1 MHFDPS
7 EDQAMLKAAVERCVA
22 AGGDT
27 GAGDLGPRRAARAT
41 AAGFS
46 AVSWARLAE
55 AGVLAM
61 PVSAAH
67 GGMADDRMALLLAM
81 EAIGHAL
88 VPEPVLD
95 CAVIAGTLLDVA
107 GSPAQQE
114 SVLAPMLAGR
124 LMVSLAHAERAAR
137 FNLGHVETSL
147 SQRGNVMTIDGAKT
161 AIMAGGAADR
171 FIVSA
176 RCNAGIC
183 FWLVRADAP
192 GVERRIYR
200 LADGSVAAELML
212 RGVTVTHAD
221 RLAGG
226 LDSLDRVVATARA
239 AAAAE
244 MLGVMTLLF
253 DATLEYVKTRVQF
266 GKPIGSFQVI
276 QHRMADAFVLVEQA
290 RSQVVRAGLAP
301 SADFPRAAA
310 GAKAFVADAALS
322 VAHTAV
328 QLHGGMGITDEL
340 VIGHGLKRLRV
351 LALTFGDAAADI
363 YDYRRAA

>member
-1 MHFDPS
+1 MNFDPT
-7 EDQAMLKAAVERCVA
+7 EDQAMLKAAVERCV
-22 AGGDT
+22 GDV
-27 GAGDLGPRRAARAT
+27 GDLGRYRAARAN
-41 AAGFS
+41 ALGFS
-46 AVSWARLAE
+46 ATDWVRLAD

-67 GGMADDRMALLLAM
+67 GGMAGDRMALLLAM
-81 EAIGHAL
+81 EAIGRAL

-95 CAVIAGTLLDVA
+95 VAVIAGSLLDLA

-114 SVLAPMLAGR
+114 SILAPMIAGK
-124 LMVSLAHAERAAR
+124 LLVSLAHTERAAR
-137 FNLGHVETSL
+137 FDLGKVETTLSL
-147 SQRGNVMTIDGAKT
+147 HGDFITINGAKT
-161 AIMAGGAADR
+161 AVMAGGAANC

-176 RCNAGIC
+176 SCHAAVS

-192 GVERRIYR
+192 QMERRDYR
-200 LADGSVAAELML
+200 LADGSVATELML
-212 RGVTVTHAD
+212 RGVIVSHAN

-226 LDSLDRVVATARA
+226 LDTLDSVVAIARA

-244 MLGVMTLLF
+244 MLGIMTLLF

-301 SADFPRAAA
+301 PAEFARAAA
-310 GAKAFVADAALS
+310 GAKAFVAEAALS

-351 LALTFGDAAADI
+351 LALTFGDVATTID
-363 YDYRRAA
+363 DYRSAA

>member
-1 MHFDPS
+1 MHFDPT
-7 EDQAMLKAAVERCVA
+7 EDQAMLKAAVERCVGNVA
-22 AGGDT
+22 
-27 GAGDLGPRRAARAT
+27 DLGPRRAARAN
-41 AAGFS
+41 ASGFS
-46 AVSWARLAE
+46 AANWARLAD

-61 PVSAAH
+61 PVSSANGGLG

-81 EAIGHAL
+81 EAIGRAL

-95 CAVIAGTLLDVA
+95 VAVIAGSLLDSA
-107 GSPAQQE
+107 GSPTQQE
-114 SVLAPMLAGR
+114 SILAPMIAGK
-124 LMVSLAHAERAAR
+124 LLVSLAHAERAAR
-137 FNLGHVETSL
+137 LDLGRVETTLSL
-147 SQRGNVMTIDGAKT
+147 HGQVMKIDGAKI
-161 AIMAGGAADR
+161 AVMAGGAADR

-176 RCNAGIC
+176 RCQSNIH

-192 GVERRIYR
+192 GVERRDYR
-200 LADGSVAAELML
+200 LADGSVAAEIML
-212 RGVTVTHAD
+212 RGVTVRHSD

-226 LDSLDRVVATARA
+226 FDTLENIVAIARA

-244 MLGVMTLLF
+244 MLGIMTLLF

-276 QHRMADAFVLVEQA
+276 QHRMADAFVLVELA

-301 SADFPRAAA
+301 PADFGRAAA
-310 GAKAFVADAALS
+310 GAKAFVAEAALS

-351 LALTFGDAAADI
+351 LALTFGDIASAID
-363 YDYRRAA
+363 DYRSAA